1 MTRQKDVTAM
11 EEVLEL
17 ICQSGLDGLNQAIAI
32 LINEAMK
39 IERTRAIQADPY
51 ERTANRQGYANGFKP
66 KTLKTRIG
74 QLDLQV
80 PQVRG
85 DISFYPSAIERGVRS
100 ERALKLA
107 VAEMYLKGVST
118 RKVTAIVGQLCG
130 FDITSA
136 QVSRATQELDT
147 ELEKWRTRPLGVTP
161 FVQLDASYEKVRIDG
176 SVRSCAV
183 LIASGITDEG
193 YRTILG
199 VSVSM
204 SEAEIHWREFL
215 QSLKER
221 GLRGVEMITSDDHE
235 GLKAALNSTFPG
247 SKWQRCQ
254 VHLQRN
260 ATAYVPKVH
269 MRETVAA
276 DIRSIF
282 NAPNL
287 EEAQRLLLL
296 TADKYRSKA
305 SRLANWMEDNIP
317 EGFACF
323 DLPKKL
329 RRRLRTTNMLERIH
343 REIKRRTRVA
353 TLFPNEAALLRLVT
367 AILAEVSEEWESGRK
382 YLTLE
387 VDQDQ

>member
-17 ICQSGLDGLNQAIAI
+17 ICQNGLDGLNQAIAI

-51 ERTANRQGYANGFKP
+51 ERTDNRQGYANGFKP

-161 FVQLDASYEKVRIDG
+161 FVQLDASYEKVRVDG

-183 LIASGITDEG
+183 LIASGVTSEG
-193 YRTILG
+193 YRSILG

-221 GLRGVEMITSDDHE
+221 GLHGVDMITSDDHE
-235 GLKAALNSTFPG
+235 GLKAALKATFPG
-247 SKWQRCQ
+247 AKWQRCQ

-323 DLPKKL
+323 DLPKKV

-343 REIKRRTRVA
+343 KEIKRRTRVA

>member
-1 MTRQKDVTAM
+1 MTRRKDVNAM

-17 ICQSGLDGLNQAIAI
+17 ICQDGLNGLNQAVSI
-32 LINEAMK
+32 LVNEAMK
-39 IERTRAIQADPY
+39 IERSKALQADPY
-51 ERTANRQGYANGFKP
+51 ERSSDRQGYANGFKP
-66 KTLKTRIG
+66 KTLNTRIG
-74 QLDLQV
+74 KLDLQV

-85 DISFYPSAIERGVRS
+85 DLTFYPSAIERGIRS

-107 VAEMYLKGVST
+107 IAEMYLKGVST
-118 RKVTAIVGQLCG
+118 RKVTAVVGQLCG

-136 QVSRATQELDT
+136 QVSRATQELDS
-147 ELEKWRTRPLGVTP
+147 ELDKWRTRLLGVTP
-161 FVQLDASYEKVRIDG
+161 FVQLDASYEKVRVDG
-176 SVRSCAV
+176 SIRSCAV
-183 LIASGITDEG
+183 LIASGITDDG
-193 YRTILG
+193 FRTILG

-215 QSLKER
+215 ISLKER
-221 GLRGVEMITSDDHE
+221 GLRGIKMITSDNHE
-235 GLKAALNSTFPG
+235 GLKAALKTTFPG

-282 NAPNL
+282 NAPDI

-296 TADKYRSKA
+296 TSEKYRSNA
-305 SRLANWMEDNIP
+305 SRLAIWMEDNIP

-323 DLPKKL
+323 DLPMKF

-343 REIKRRTRVA
+343 KEIKRRTRVA

-367 AILAEVSEEWESGRK
+367 AILAEVSEEWESGQK
-382 YLTLE
+382 YLTFE
-387 VDQDQ
+387 VDQN